1 MQNDDEELV
10 ATLLHPDEYSHHM
23 NQVAG
28 VTTKNIIFLK
38 RKFMSKSGF
47 ELVKH
52 PLSEC
57 EQINYKDEHSIV
69 LVVFGVLLILLM
81 SYIFYMLYVY
91 WGRLEPG
98 THIKI
103 GLLGLA
109 LVYGV
114 RWVFGARSHK
124 FEFCLIDKTILKW
137 KSRAGNF
144 KFKQAA
150 VNKVIEF
157 AGTRGILKNRG

>member
-1 MQNDDEELV
+1 MQNNDEEFI

-23 NQVAG
+23 NQVAS
-28 VTTKNIIFLK
+28 VTTNNIIFLK
-38 RKFMSKSGF
+38 RKFVSKSGF
-47 ELVKH
+47 ELIKY

-57 EQINYKDEHSIV
+57 DRINYKDDRSVV
-69 LVVFGVLLILLM
+69 LVVFGALLVLLIC
-81 SYIFYMLYVY
+81 YIFYMLYVY
-91 WGRLEPG
+91 WARLESG

-103 GLLGLA
+103 GLLGLG

-124 FEFCLIDKTILKW
+124 FEFCLIDKTVLKW
-137 KSRAGNF
+137 KSRAGDY
-144 KFKQAA
+144 KYKQAA

-157 AGTRGILKNRG
+157 ARSRGILRNLG